1 MVNEAAYGP
10 KVQSLGAVNVG
21 TSVMGLKYK
30 DGVILAADTAISYG
44 GMKKEKDARRI
55 VQLSDECA
63 YACSGEMADA
73 QNLQKT
79 LRSKQE

>member
-55 VQLSDECA
+55 V
-63 YACSGEMADA
+63 
-73 QNLQKT
+73 
-79 LRSKQE
+79 